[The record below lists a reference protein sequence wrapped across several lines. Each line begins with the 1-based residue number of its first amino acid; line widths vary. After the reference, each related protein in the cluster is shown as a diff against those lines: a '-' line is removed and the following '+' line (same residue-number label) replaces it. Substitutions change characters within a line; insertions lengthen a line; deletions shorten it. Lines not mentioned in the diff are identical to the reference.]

1 VHEGEQVAIDVA
13 DEERHRLAAP
23 GQQHLAV
30 GIGEHQHGAA
40 VGIGAIAGLQLAGQ
54 HVDGAQRPDRPIR
67 GGVVATV
74 DVGGPP
80 GESAAAELV
89 VLEPVEV
96 GVQSLRRLALAQV
109 DE

>member
-1 VHEGEQVAIDVA
+1 VHEGEQVAVDIA

-23 GQQHLAV
+23 GQQHLTV
-30 GIGEHQHGAA
+30 GIGEHHHWVT
-40 VGIGAIAGLQLAGQ
+40 VGVGGITGLQLAGQ
-54 HVDGAQRPDRPIR
+54 HVDGAQWPDRPVR

-96 GVQSLRRLALAQV
+96 GV
-109 DE
+109 